1 MASNNSTVDGMGFE
15 EVNQAGS
22 STALVS
28 AQQGYF
34 TGSVVVDSH
43 IIAGGEMYTT
53 NLYLDTISATST
65 ISNGDGDLNSVSIG
79 SGTAVYGAKIQAGS
93 GALASNTAWI
103 TFPNSY
109 NGIPAVFTQNNTAL
123 DSELLISAGS
133 LNAGSFSL
141 TGTNASDK
149 FNWMAV
155 GI

>member
-1 MASNNSTVDGMGFE
+1 MASNNSTIDGMGFE

-28 AQQGYF
+28 AQQGQF
-34 TGSVVVDSH
+34 TGSIVVEEK
-43 IIAGGEMYTT
+43 IIAGGDIYGQD
-53 NLYLDTISATST
+53 LWVDHIISSST
-65 ISNGDGDLNSVSIG
+65 VVDDNGQLQSVSIG
-79 SGTAVYGAKIQAGS
+79 SGTPAYGAKIQAGS
-93 GALASNTAWI
+93 SVLASNTAWVV
-103 TFPNSY
+103 FPVAY
-109 NGIPAVFTQNNTAL
+109 TGKPTVFTQNTTAL